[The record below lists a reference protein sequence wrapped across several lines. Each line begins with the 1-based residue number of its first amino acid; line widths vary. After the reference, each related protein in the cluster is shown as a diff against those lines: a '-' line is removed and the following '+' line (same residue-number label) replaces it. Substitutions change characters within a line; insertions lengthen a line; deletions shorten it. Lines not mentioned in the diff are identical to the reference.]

1 MHANKN
7 TKIIINNMTQD
18 APLHVRAA
26 QHFAENRRLDV
37 LDHSDFDALVTSKL
51 GVVSFR
57 SGRQQ
62 AGSSIR
68 GAESKLHAVVELNEP
83 VFGAKR
89 FYVKP
94 GRSSNIRKITDED
107 TLGASIPLTSFMYDE
122 GLIRQVVATLNEH
135 APKPAPK
142 SKR

>member
-62 AGSSIR
+62 AGSSII
-68 GAESKLHAVVELNEP
+68 GAEPKLHAVVELNEP

-94 GRSSNIRKITDED
+94 GRSSNIRKITDD
-107 TLGASIPLTSFMYDE
+107 DSLGQPVALTSFMHDE
-122 GLIRQVVATLNEH
+122 NLFRHVVDALNSH